1 MARGSEKVF
10 YVICRYSQLR
20 VLYPVLISEGT
31 VMDAFVYP
39 RHVVEAAVIRP
50 RQSFLRITI
59 PQVLRDRS
67 ITIIILLNYGSQALG
82 GIDIK
87 VVDHVIVAGEQFYS
101 FAREV
106 TLPAYE
112 GAG

>member
-1 MARGSEKVF
+1 MK
-10 YVICRYSQLR
+10 
-20 VLYPVLISEGT
+20 
-31 VMDAFVYP
+31 DAFVPP
-39 RHVVEAAVIRP
+39 RHVVEAAVRHKASSVILAHNYTAGSVRP
-50 RQSFLRITI
+50 SHHDHNITKRL
-59 PQVLRDRS
+59 V
-67 ITIIILLNYGSQALG
+67 QALG
-82 GIDIK
+82 AIDIK